1 MYDMNVWL
9 IEAKILHNRT
19 GWRPVVS
26 LGIFPNREQ
35 ARNRAKRAGEESMY
49 NKSQKVVIYR
59 ARKYVP
65 EGV

>member
-1 MYDMNVWL
+1 MNSVWL

-19 GWRPVVS
+19 GWRPVGS
-26 LGIFPNREQ
+26 FGAFLTREQ
-35 ARNRAKRAGEESMY
+35 ARNRAKRAGEENMY
-49 NKSQKVVIYR
+49 NKPQKVVIYR